1 VAPDYTGKTDGNGGV
16 AATNSHTHSGE
27 RRCRRVTL
35 SVRAMRILDRYIV
48 REVSRHA
55 FLGLVVFTFVLF
67 VPRLVQLM
75 ELFVRHAGSGAQ
87 VLKLFVCT
95 FPSVFVF
102 TVPMAT
108 LIGVLLG
115 LGRMSADSEIIAL
128 TALGIGRKRIL
139 FPVGVLALTG
149 ALLTLMMTAWV
160 GPAALRTLNATKAD
174 LISSQISSQVQPR
187 VFDERFPKMVLYVND
202 VSASGTQWRGV
213 FVAEAGGESG
223 SHLTLAES
231 AIVIAEPKQG
241 KLELH
246 LQGGTRHEFSRE
258 DPNHYSVT
266 AFGQSDWPIEV
277 SGLGSAQPRQPSIPE
292 RSMKELLAEKGAG
305 WREARVELHSR
316 VAFPVACLV
325 FALVAVPLGTQP
337 RRGGRAAG
345 SLLAVVLIASYYLL
359 LITGAGL
366 ARQGTVSPA
375 AGIWMANGILAALGL
390 ALLPRMEQFRGE
402 SRWLRPLGYFRR
414 RMRVAQRRKAQAR
427 ARAAAALAANG
438 ERNANEMPMPS
449 SGSFPRLMDLYILR
463 KFFFYFGLLLAVFV
477 VLYEAF
483 TFFEV
488 LDDIARH
495 RVPFLT
501 VVDYFRYLTPYLVYN
516 LAPLGA
522 LVAAL
527 VTLGIMSKNNEI
539 VAIKASGISLFRLA
553 VPLLLAG
560 SALAVTLVLLDDT
573 YLPYANQRQDA
584 LHNQIKGRPPQT
596 YAHPQRW
603 IFGENS
609 KIYNYDLFDPALN
622 LLGGLSVLELDP
634 TDFHLRRRIFATR
647 ARWSETQRVW
657 VLESGWI
664 RDFSDGSVAK
674 FESFSATA
682 PAELNEPPSYFNRE
696 VRQAFQMN
704 LGELGTYIEGL
715 HKAGFDVATLMVQW
729 HKKMA
734 YPLMAPVSILL
745 AIPFAFL
752 VGTRGAIGG
761 VVLGVGIAAAY
772 RAIAALLEAM
782 GGVGQLPPFLAGW
795 SPDII
800 FFFLGMYFFF
810 KMPT

>member
-1 VAPDYTGKTDGNGGV
+1 
-16 AATNSHTHSGE
+16 
-27 RRCRRVTL
+27 
-35 SVRAMRILDRYIV
+35 MRILDRYIV
-48 REVSRHA
+48 REVFRHA
-55 FLGLVVFTFVLF
+55 FLGLVVFTFVFF
-67 VPRLVQLM
+67 VPRLVRLM
-75 ELFVRHAGSGAQ
+75 ELFVRHTGSGVQ
-87 VLKLFVCT
+87 ILKLFACI
-95 FPSVFVF
+95 FPSVFAF

-128 TALGIGRKRIL
+128 TALGIGRRRIL
-139 FPVGVLALTG
+139 FPVGVLALVG
-149 ALLTLMMTAWV
+149 ALLTLVMTAWV
-160 GPAALRTLNATKAD
+160 GPAALRTWHATEAE
-174 LISSQISSQVQPR
+174 LISSQISFQVQPR
-187 VFDERFPKMVLYVND
+187 VFDERFPKKVLYVND
-202 VSASGTQWRGV
+202 VAASGTQWRGV
-213 FVAEAGGESG
+213 FVTETGGEGG
-223 SHLTLAES
+223 SMVTLAES

-246 LQGGTRHEFSRE
+246 LRGGSTHEFSRA

-277 SGLGSAQPRQPSIPE
+277 TELGQVHPRQRSIPE
-292 RSMKELLAEKGAG
+292 RSMKELLAEKGAA
-305 WREARVELHSR
+305 WRDARVELHTR
-316 VAFPVACLV
+316 LAFPLACIV
-325 FALVAVPLGTQP
+325 FALVAVPLGAQP

-359 LITGAGL
+359 LIIGAGL
-366 ARQGTVSPA
+366 ARHATVSPA
-375 AGIWMANGILAALGL
+375 AGVWMANALLAVMGL
-390 ALLPRMEQFRGE
+390 VLLPRMEQFRGE
-402 SRWLRPLGYFRR
+402 TRWLRPLGYLRR
-414 RMRVAQRRKAQAR
+414 RILLARRRKAQAR

-438 ERNANEMPMPS
+438 ERHTREMARPS
-449 SGSFPRLMDLYILR
+449 GESFPRLMDIYILR
-463 KFFFYFGLLLAVFV
+463 KFFFYFGLLLVVFV
-477 VLYEAF
+477 FLFEAF
-483 TFFEV
+483 TFFEL
-488 LDDIARH
+488 LDDIGRH

-501 VVDYFRYLTPYLVYN
+501 VVDYFRYLTPFLAYN

-522 LVAAL
+522 LVAVL

-560 SALAVTLVLLDDT
+560 LALAVTLVLLDDT

-609 KIYNYDLFDPALN
+609 KIYNYDVFDSKQNLF
-622 LLGGLSVLELDP
+622 GGLSVLELDL

-647 ARWSETQRVW
+647 ARWSEPQKVW
-657 VLESGWI
+657 VLENGRI
-664 RDFSDGSVAK
+664 RDFSDGSVTR
-674 FESFSATA
+674 FESFAAAA
-682 PAELNEPPSYFNRE
+682 PVELNEPPSYFNRE

-704 LGELGTYIEGL
+704 LSELESYIEGL
-715 HKAGFDVATLMVQW
+715 HRAGFNVATLVVQW
-729 HKKMA
+729 HKKIA

-745 AIPFAFL
+745 AMPFAFL

-761 VVLGVGIAAAY
+761 VALGVGIGVAY
-772 RAIAALLEAM
+772 WAIAALLEAM